1 MENLLTEMGE
11 RLSKR
16 RKQLG
21 LTQEQLAEMAGST
34 TQTISTAE
42 TGRKALRP
50 ENVLK
55 LCDALDIS
63 IDYLFRGQISDQDF
77 SLLSTKI
84 SQLTPEQYQYLETII
99 GICYFRLR
107 RPPRR
112 NHRFLGLGAMWRSG
126 NTILCGVLF
135 EYSQD
140 DFLDLLRI
148 RRWGQNDFR
157 GF

>member
-11 RLSKR
+11 RLSRR

-21 LTQEQLAEMAGST
+21 LTQEQLAEMAGTT

-55 LCDALDIS
+55 LCDALDS

-99 GICYFRLR
+99 DSFIAAVTLEKED
-107 RPPRR
+107 
-112 NHRFLGLGAMWRSG
+112 A
-126 NTILCGVLF
+126 
-135 EYSQD
+135 
-140 DFLDLLRI
+140 
-148 RRWGQNDFR
+148 
-157 GF
+157 

>member
-1 MENLLTEMGE
+1 MDNLLNDMGE

-21 LTQEQLAEMAGST
+21 LTQEQLAEKAKTT

-50 ENVLK
+50 ENILK

-63 IDYLFRGQISDQDF
+63 IDYLFRGKFTDNDF
-77 SLLSTKI
+77 AFLSTKI

-99 GICYFRLR
+99 DSFIAAVATQEKEASRLSPLCLSLISGEKMPVYWR
-107 RPPRR
+107 LQKTLHRPALP
-112 NHRFLGLGAMWRSG
+112 
-126 NTILCGVLF
+126 
-135 EYSQD
+135 
-140 DFLDLLRI
+140 
-148 RRWGQNDFR
+148 
-157 GF
+157 

>member
-55 LCDALDIS
+55 LCVALDIS
-63 IDYLFRGQISDQDF
+63 IDYLFRGQSPDQDF

-99 GICYFRLR
+99 DSFIAAVTLEKEE
-107 RPPRR
+107 
-112 NHRFLGLGAMWRSG
+112 A
-126 NTILCGVLF
+126 
-135 EYSQD
+135 
-140 DFLDLLRI
+140 
-148 RRWGQNDFR
+148 
-157 GF
+157 

>member
-1 MENLLTEMGE
+1 MDNLLNDMGQ

-21 LTQEQLAEMAGST
+21 LTQEQLAEKAKTT

-50 ENVLK
+50 ENILK

-63 IDYLFRGQISDQDF
+63 IDYLFRGEFNNEDF
-77 SLLSTKI
+77 TILSTKI

-99 GICYFRLR
+99 DTFIAAVASNKKRHSRFGLLCLSLMFGQKMPACWRLQKTLH
-107 RPPRR
+107 RPIVP
-112 NHRFLGLGAMWRSG
+112 
-126 NTILCGVLF
+126 
-135 EYSQD
+135 
-140 DFLDLLRI
+140 
-148 RRWGQNDFR
+148 
-157 GF
+157 

>member
-99 GICYFRLR
+99 DSFIAVVTLEKEE
-107 RPPRR
+107 
-112 NHRFLGLGAMWRSG
+112 A
-126 NTILCGVLF
+126 
-135 EYSQD
+135 
-140 DFLDLLRI
+140 
-148 RRWGQNDFR
+148 
-157 GF
+157 

>member
-1 MENLLTEMGE
+1 MDNLLNDMGQ

-21 LTQEQLAEMAGST
+21 LTQEQLAEKAT

-50 ENVLK
+50 ENILK

-63 IDYLFRGQISDQDF
+63 IDYLFRGEFNNEDF
-77 SLLSTKI
+77 SILSTKI

-99 GICYFRLR
+99 DTFIAAVAS
-107 RPPRR
+107 
-112 NHRFLGLGAMWRSG
+112 NKKEA
-126 NTILCGVLF
+126 
-135 EYSQD
+135 
-140 DFLDLLRI
+140 
-148 RRWGQNDFR
+148 
-157 GF
+157 

>member
-11 RLSKR
+11 RLSRR

-50 ENVLK
+50 ENVLT

-99 GICYFRLR
+99 DSFIAAVTLEKEE
-107 RPPRR
+107 
-112 NHRFLGLGAMWRSG
+112 A
-126 NTILCGVLF
+126 
-135 EYSQD
+135 
-140 DFLDLLRI
+140 
-148 RRWGQNDFR
+148 
-157 GF
+157 

>member
-11 RLSKR
+11 RLSRR
-16 RKQLG
+16 RKQFG
-21 LTQEQLAEMAGST
+21 LTQEQLAEMAGTT

-99 GICYFRLR
+99 DSFIAAVTLEKRGGIAGRACYASCAISDQRTPACWR
-107 RPPRR
+107 WRKSPHRPATP
-112 NHRFLGLGAMWRSG
+112 
-126 NTILCGVLF
+126 
-135 EYSQD
+135 
-140 DFLDLLRI
+140 
-148 RRWGQNDFR
+148 
-157 GF
+157 